1 MGGWLSA
8 VSLVDTSSHNEINRL
23 FRGRNRELAH
33 HLIRIIIELMDYW
46 PLTVRQVYYQ
56 AVARLLIANALAEYQ
71 RVSKL
76 LTTLRRNDLV
86 SWDAIEDRTRRTTDK
101 RGVPGLS
108 DFITEQSDYFLN
120 WRYYHRC
127 RVQEQDVY
135 LEAAIEK
142 DALSSIVEDVLWPYC
157 TRLNVVR
164 GQVSATMAHDMS
176 LRFDS
181 AYRNGQ
187 RPVLLYFGDL
197 DPSGVTIPVSLIEK
211 MKEHHTVDVTL
222 DRRAL
227 NPRQIDEFN
236 LPESFEAAKSADPNY
251 ARWIRNYPG
260 VPATELDALH
270 PGVLRELVKD
280 AVESHLDMGSFRE
293 QMEIEE
299 QERERLKIMRRNVI
313 GYARK
318 QYPGSL
324 LSGKNTVHQV

>member
-1 MGGWLSA
+1 MSA
-8 VSLVDTSSHNEINRL
+8 VSLVDTSSHNEIDML
-23 FRGRNRELAH
+23 FRGRNRELARD
-33 HLIRIIIELMDYW
+33 LITIIDELTEYW

-56 AVARLLIANALAEYQ
+56 CVARLLIDNKLAEYQ

-76 LTTLRRNDLV
+76 MTTLRRNDLV

-108 DFITEQSDYFLN
+108 EFITEQSEYFLD

-127 RVQEQDVY
+127 RVQEQDAY

-197 DPSGVTIPVSLIEK
+197 DPSGIAIPLSLIDK

-227 NPRQIDEFN
+227 NPQQIDEFN
-236 LPESFEAAKSADPNY
+236 LPESFEAAKKDDPNY
-251 ARWIRNYPG
+251 KKWLRDYSG

-270 PGVLRELVKD
+270 PGVLRDLVKD
-280 AVESHLDMGSFRE
+280 AVESHLDMESFRE

-299 QERERLKIMRRNVI
+299 RERERLKVMRRDVI

-318 QYPGSL
+318 QYPGYFH
-324 LSGKNTVHQV
+324 TMEEA

>member
-1 MGGWLSA
+1 MNA
-8 VSLVDTSSHNEINRL
+8 ASLVDTSSHNEINML

-33 HLIRIIIELMDYW
+33 HLIRIIGELTAYW

-56 AVARLLIANALAEYQ
+56 AVARLLIANALYEYQ
-71 RVSKL
+71 RVSKMVAK
-76 LTTLRRNDLV
+76 LRRIDLV

-101 RGVPGLS
+101 RGVPGMYE
-108 DFITEQSDYFLN
+108 FIAEQSEYFLD

-164 GQVSATMAHDMS
+164 GQVSATMVNDMAGRFSAAH
-176 LRFDS
+176 
-181 AYRNGQ
+181 RNGQ

-197 DPSGVTIPVSLIEK
+197 DPSGVAIPLSLIEK
-211 MKEHHTVDVTL
+211 MQEYHAVDVTL

-227 NPRQIDEFN
+227 NPDQVGRFN
-236 LPESFEAAKSADPNY
+236 LPSDFEAAKVTDPNY
-251 ARWIRNYPG
+251 ARWVRNYPD

-280 AVESHLDMGSFRE
+280 AVESHLAMESFRE
-293 QMEIEE
+293 QMGIEE
-299 QERERLKIMRRNVI
+299 QERERLKIMRRDVI

-318 QYPGSL
+318 QYPGYFGVS
-324 LSGKNTVHQV
+324 

>member
-1 MGGWLSA
+1 MSA
-8 VSLVDTSSHNEINRL
+8 VSLVDTSSHNEIDML
-23 FRGRNRELAH
+23 FRGRNRELARD
-33 HLIRIIIELMDYW
+33 LITIIDELTEYW

-56 AVARLLIANALAEYQ
+56 CVARLLIDNKLAEYQ
-71 RVSKL
+71 RVSKTL
-76 LTTLRRNDLV
+76 STLRREYLV

-108 DFITEQSDYFLN
+108 EFIAEQSEYFLD

-164 GQVSATMAHDMS
+164 GQVSATMVNDMAGRFRTAH
-176 LRFDS
+176 
-181 AYRNGQ
+181 RNGQ

-211 MKEHHTVDVTL
+211 MKEHHQITVDL

-227 NPRQIDEFN
+227 NPDQVNRFN
-236 LPESFEAAKSADPNY
+236 LPSDFEAAKPSDPNY
-251 ARWIRNYPG
+251 PKWVRNYPG

-280 AVESHLDMGSFRE
+280 AVESHLDMESFRE

-299 QERERLKIMRRNVI
+299 RERERLKIMRRDVI

-318 QYPGSL
+318 QYPGYFHA
-324 LSGKNTVHQV
+324 TEEA